1 MKTTGGEM
9 TQTLYMHMNKKKE
22 NYRSWIKTNQMWLKK
37 KFKEFLQ
44 HSTEKLSQNTA
55 QKDRN
60 MENMKE
66 KLNVLKIE
74 QH

>member
-1 MKTTGGEM
+1 
-9 TQTLYMHMNKKKE
+9 
-22 NYRSWIKTNQMWLKK
+22 MWLKK